1 MRIDELI
8 FEVRDNTRTRI
19 GQLLPTDLVGWKSAL
34 RFNNVGTWE
43 LTLPANHAL
52 GNELAKPGAGIIV
65 THKTAGVIFSGITTT
80 VETIHEAGD
89 PNGVM
94 ILQGVDDSIILAERL
109 AYPTPATADV
119 AAQTSAYDVVTATKA
134 STAMYGY
141 VKRNLV
147 SGTAPAARAITGF
160 TTATDTAFGSLVTKS
175 ARFDILGE
183 LLTDIAI
190 IDGLGFDV
198 KQVGTNLVFEV
209 FQPMNRTAEI
219 RMDVTNNTLAKSSYG
234 YGIMEATHAI
244 VAGQG
249 VGNAR
254 TFVDV
259 TTTASTA
266 AETLWKRRR
275 EVYIDQRNTAA
286 TAELT
291 QAGLEKLADGGITV
305 TSIDIIP
312 SSDQTMRYGVDWG
325 LGDKVTVVIA
335 GQEVAATVTQVGITI
350 EADGVRVGATIGQP
364 VGVDYD
370 SLIARRQRDTVKRVG
385 QLERT

>member
-8 FEVRDNTRTRI
+8 FEVRDSTRTRI

-43 LTLPANHAL
+43 LTLPATHDVGSQLAL
-52 GNELAKPGAGIIV
+52 PGAGIIV
-65 THKTAGVIFSGITTT
+65 THKAAGVIFSGITTA
-80 VETIHEAGD
+80 VEISHEAGD

-94 ILQGVDDSIILAERL
+94 TISGVDDSILLAERL

-119 AAQTSAYDVVTATKA
+119 TAQTSAYDVVTSTKA

-147 SGTAPAARAITGF
+147 TGTAPTARAVTGL

-183 LLTDIAI
+183 LLSDIAI
-190 IDGLGFDV
+190 IDGLGFDI

-209 FQPMNRTAEI
+209 FQPVDRTKTI
-219 RMDVTNNTLAKSSYG
+219 RMDVTNNTLSKSSYG
-234 YGIMEATHAI
+234 FGIMDATRAI

-249 VGNAR
+249 TGSAR

-259 TTTASTA
+259 TTTASTG

-275 EVYIDQRNTAA
+275 EVYIDQRNTSV

-305 TSIDIIP
+305 TSIDIVP
-312 SSDQTMRYGVDWG
+312 SSDQTMRYGIDWG
-325 LGDKVTVVIA
+325 LGDKVTVVIG

-350 EADGVRVGATIGQP
+350 EADGIRVGATVGKP

-370 SLIARRQRDTVKRVG
+370 SLITRKQQDTLKRLG
-385 QLERT
+385 QLERI